1 MQPAGLATGKAIT
14 SWNALGMPTLAG
26 RSTFC
31 GVNSDP
37 EPEPPMPQAKRRSLA
52 IVQAGHESAASG
64 EPIDLES
71 RFDRL

>member
-37 EPEPPMPQAKRRSLA
+37 EPPMPQAKRRSLA
-52 IVQAGHESAASG
+52 IVQAGYESAASG